1 MKVQDL
7 GNNILMYK
15 NVIGEDLDIL
25 KEVNS
30 IFSLHNKGFVD
41 STMNDKDY
49 DKSLRSCTVFS
60 LYSNKQES
68 AEYNNL
74 KKILNKKIDIALSG
88 CILDFV
94 KKSGIK
100 IKEREPWEILKY
112 EKGQMVTWH
121 CDDGEVHP
129 SKISFVYYIN
139 DDYEG
144 GEIQFKNK
152 VYTMP
157 IKPSRDSL
165 IVFPS
170 GMDYIHR
177 VTPVTEGTKYS
188 VISFGK

>member
-1 MKVQDL
+1 MVQDL
-7 GNNILMYK
+7 GNNIFMYN
-15 NVIGEDLDIL
+15 NVMGEDLDIL

-30 IFSLHNKGFVD
+30 IFVNYNRGFAD
-41 STMNDKDY
+41 STMNAGDY

-60 LYSNKQES
+60 LYTNKEED
-68 AEYNNL
+68 ADYNNL
-74 KKILNKKIDIALSG
+74 KKILNKKIDIAVSK
-88 CILDFV
+88 CILDFI
-94 KKSGIK
+94 KKTGIK
-100 IKEREPWEILKY
+100 IKEREPWEVLKY

-129 SKISFVYYIN
+129 SKVSFVYYIN

-157 IKPSRDSL
+157 IKPSKDSL
-165 IVFPS
+165 IIFPS
-170 GMDYIHR
+170 GIDYIHR
-177 VTPVTEGTKYS
+177 VLPVTEGTKYS